1 MTGKLVAEITAL
13 LGPGGLLAQRL
24 ENVFDTTEADQGF
37 GRLLDVLERRFQ
49 ELRDVVIGEQHR
61 QTEAERGTAKGFDFE
76 DEVEDLL
83 RAQARPIGGCIV
95 ERTGHLGGAL
105 GSHCRVGDFTFTLP
119 DGTSVAVEAKN
130 SARIAL
136 TGSTGILDELDQAMS
151 NRRATWA
158 LCVSRVDAF
167 PREVGSFAVYGN
179 RILVVEAG
187 DVTLTGVALRWIAA
201 ATRAANGD
209 QALADTGAALDGL
222 QRIRD
227 LAQHFSR
234 SKKVLATAQSSL
246 GSVRDDLD
254 SLRSQLLD
262 LVDDASRA
270 LRPAVTQRVA

>member
-1 MTGKLVAEITAL
+1 M
-13 LGPGGLLAQRL
+13 
-24 ENVFDTTEADQGF
+24 
-37 GRLLDVLERRFQ
+37 
-49 ELRDVVIGEQHR
+49 
-61 QTEAERGTAKGFDFE
+61 
-76 DEVEDLL
+76 
-83 RAQARPIGGCIV
+83 
-95 ERTGHLGGAL
+95 
-105 GSHCRVGDFTFTLP
+105 
-119 DGTSVAVEAKN
+119 
-130 SARIAL
+130 
-136 TGSTGILDELDQAMS
+136 
-151 NRRATWA
+151 
-158 LCVSRVDAF
+158 
-167 PREVGSFAVYGN
+167 
-179 RILVVEAG
+179 
-187 DVTLTGVALRWIAA
+187 ALRWIAA